1 MKLTQWIVCIVMTCL
16 TPVMAVEWEAKQFEV
31 GAGSS
36 WAFYNSDGY
45 GSGPVF
51 DLIAGG
57 HVPVLVEQH
66 LRIAAL
72 STFSFAPI
80 YAQEAGEIGGNYSAL
95 KAKILIEHDF
105 SMGNRTAWAGIGVQG
120 AIGYSFNHFKVLESG
135 KSELIDSFIS
145 TSASVVGRIVLP
157 INPVYAVSL
166 DGQLS
171 PFDHNYSAFGAAVM
185 MQF

>member
-1 MKLTQWIVCIVMTCL
+1 
-16 TPVMAVEWEAKQFEV
+16 MAVEWDAKQFEV
-31 GAGSS
+31 GAGTS
-36 WAFYNSDGY
+36 WAFYNTEGY
-45 GSGPVF
+45 RSGPILNVN
-51 DLIAGG
+51 AGG

-80 YAQEAGEIGGNYSAL
+80 NAQEAGEIGGNVSAL

-105 SMGNRTAWAGIGVQG
+105 SMGNRIAWAGIGVQG
-120 AIGYSFNHFKVLESG
+120 SIGYSFNQFKVLG
-135 KSELIDSFIS
+135 PGDWELIDSSIS

-157 INPVYAVSL
+157 INSVYAVSL
-166 DGQLS
+166 DGQFS
-171 PFDHNYSAFGAAVM
+171 PFEHNYSAFGAAVM

>member
-1 MKLTQWIVCIVMTCL
+1 MKLTQWIVCIVITCL
-16 TPVMAVEWEAKQFEV
+16 TPAIAIEWDAKQLEV

-36 WAFYNSDGY
+36 WAFYNADGY

-51 DLIAGG
+51 NLIAGG

-80 YAQEAGEIGGNYSAL
+80 YAQEEGEIGGNYSAL

-105 SMGNRTAWAGIGVQG
+105 SMGDRIAWAGLGVQG
-120 AIGYSFNHFKVLESG
+120 SIGYSFNHFKVLESG

-145 TSASVVGRIVLP
+145 TSASVVGRLVLP
-157 INPVYAVSL
+157 INSVYAVSL
-166 DGQLS
+166 DAQFS
-171 PFDHNYSAFGAAVM
+171 PLDQNYSALGAAVM